1 MFKPKL
7 LPLLVSQRDSEG
19 WSLEAENGESSLK
32 FSSEMFQVHF
42 FSGSHRWQVLYHA
55 EYPVSLILSHQKAPQ
70 VIVSGEKGLKVYME
84 VLLLI
89 QMSMSDNKT

>member
-1 MFKPKL
+1 M
-7 LPLLVSQRDSEG
+7 RDGASR
-19 WSLEAENGESSLK
+19 LKMESSLK

-55 EYPVSLILSHQKAPQ
+55 EYPVSLILSHQKVPQ
-70 VIVSGEKGLKVYME
+70 VIVSGEKRLKVYME
-84 VLLLI
+84 VLLI